1 MHQLFPKGCGPS
13 GVVSGGPIFLY
24 KFRMRLNLRFP
35 SWLLGAMLFA
45 AAYTQSPLFFSNQN
59 QYFLHG
65 IADAGVGHLSHD
77 WLANTRDPTPAF
89 SLFVQL
95 AFRWNIP
102 EAIFVCYALVMIGYV
117 YSLATIVDHFA
128 WFPKSSFA
136 RWAFLCGT
144 IFIHSA
150 IARWLSVQVAGVDYP
165 WYFQCGVAGQ
175 YVLGAGLQPSVFGVL
190 MVASIAAF
198 VSHRQALAIAL
209 LWMACGMHTTY
220 LLPCAMLILG
230 YSFANDRSGERR
242 KAWVTLAVGLF
253 GLAIVGTLALSRF
266 APSDAV
272 SFASGQKLLA
282 ETRIPHHSI
291 VNRWLDPIAGLQCVV
306 VLIGIACTRGSR
318 LFPVLCVAAICA
330 TIGTAFVAIT
340 GHPTVALMFPWRI
353 SAVLV
358 PLSVSFI
365 LARLI
370 SRWNVADSR
379 SRIAITGLVLVSLCL
394 AVSGIALNVRGIGY
408 AMNEAERP
416 VLEFVRSTSTAN
428 DVYLI
433 PTRIPKLSGARGSV
447 STTFTPPP
455 RPKPGATLIPVDF
468 QRFRLMTGT
477 AIFVDFKSVPYA
489 DREVLEWHRRMK
501 LCENW
506 YDGGLWNNPEA
517 AAELIREGITHAIVS
532 REQKRLPEPFQ
543 PIYEE
548 EAFTVYR
555 LGRSRSR

>member
-1 MHQLFPKGCGPS
+1 
-13 GVVSGGPIFLY
+13 
-24 KFRMRLNLRFP
+24 MRLNLRFP

-65 IADAGVGHLSHD
+65 MADAGVGHLSHD
-77 WLANTRDPTPAF
+77 WHANTRDPTPAF
-89 SLFVQL
+89 SLFVQQ
-95 AFRWNIP
+95 AFRWNVP
-102 EAIFVCYALVMIGYV
+102 EAIFVCYVFVMIGYV
-117 YSLATIVDHFA
+117 YSLLKIVDHFT
-128 WFPKSSFA
+128 WFPKSTFA

-150 IARWLSVQVAGVDYP
+150 IARWLSVQVVGVDYP
-165 WYFQCGVAGQ
+165 WYLQCGVAGQ
-175 YVLGAGLQPSVFGVL
+175 YVLGAGLQPSVFGVFL
-190 MVASIAAF
+190 IASIAAF
-198 VSHRQALAIAL
+198 VSNRQTLAIAL
-209 LWMACGMHTTY
+209 LWMACAMHTTY

-230 YSFANDRSGERR
+230 YSFANYRIGERR
-242 KAWVTLAVGLF
+242 RAWVTVAVGWF
-253 GLAIVGTLALSRF
+253 GLAIVGMLALLRF

-272 SFASGQKLLA
+272 SFASGQTLLA

-291 VNRWLDPIAGLQCVV
+291 VNRWFDFIAGLQCSVI
-306 VLIGIACTRGSR
+306 LIGIVCTRGSR
-318 LFPVLCVAAICA
+318 LFPVLCVTAICA

-340 GHPTVALMFPWRI
+340 GHPTAALMFPWRI
-353 SAVLV
+353 SAALV
-358 PLSVSFI
+358 PLSISII

-370 SRWNVADSR
+370 SRWIHADSR
-379 SRIAITGLVLVSLCL
+379 SRIAVTGFLFLSICL
-394 AVSGIALNVRGIGY
+394 AVSGIVLNCVGIGY

-416 VLEFVRSTSTAN
+416 VLEFVRSTSSAN

-501 LCENW
+501 LCEYW

-517 AAELIREGITHAIVS
+517 IADLIREGITHAIIS
-532 REQKRLPEPFQ
+532 RDQRRLPLRFQ
-543 PIYEE
+543 PIYED

-555 LGRSRSR
+555 LESLRN